1 MRPGSS
7 SLLRIEHLSKA
18 FDGVRALDDVSFSVA
33 PGETVALIGPNGA
46 GKTTCFNV
54 INGQLRADA
63 GSVELDGRRIDN
75 EPPHRIAIAGVGR
88 TFQTATIFPSM
99 TARENVQVALVAG
112 TMKQAALTS
121 RLRDQHRHDA
131 DALLARAGAGA
142 VADRACASLSYADVK
157 RVELAVALSRS
168 PRLLLMDE
176 PAAGTSPRDRAP
188 MMELVAAMAAERGTA
203 TLFTEHDVGLVFR
216 FAARVIVL
224 DRGRVIADGPPAAV
238 RADARVR
245 AVYLGTED

>member
-1 MRPGSS
+1 
-7 SLLRIEHLSKA
+7 
-18 FDGVRALDDVSFSVA
+18 
-33 PGETVALIGPNGA
+33 
-46 GKTTCFNV
+46 
-54 INGQLRADA
+54 
-63 GSVELDGRRIDN
+63 
-75 EPPHRIAIAGVGR
+75 
-88 TFQTATIFPSM
+88 
-99 TARENVQVALVAG
+99 
-112 TMKQAALTS
+112 
-121 RLRDQHRHDA
+121 LRDQHRHDA